1 MGFDDGQIILDSE
14 NGAYYAGQ
22 TVRGRMVFS
31 QSKMKTIHGIYVDMK
46 GFCKVHWTTSRT
58 RRVNDRTEH
67 YTVYHDSN
75 EEYFRSKHFM
85 FGSEN
90 GEHHLKPGQHDF
102 QFEFHIPANC
112 PSSFEGEYGHIRYR
126 VKVVMVTS
134 GIFSMNKDKW
144 VPIKVHAPLD
154 LNEHRV
160 CREPMEFDLSSSYCC
175 WCMNAGFSEIMV
187 RMPVSGYCPGQ
198 VIPME
203 VSCQNDSNVEIE
215 EIKFAIKKD
224 VTFIAAYEPDRRNE
238 HSTVAE
244 IVKGPIPGR
253 TTRNW
258 TVEMEVPAL
267 DLYNVN
273 NCRYIDIDYHFKVST
288 EVSGC
293 HEGSEETRPIM
304 FGTVPLVGFQDNVQ
318 NPLHDQLPRVQAVQ
332 DANSYPPPPVINQP
346 YPNSNGYP
354 SNTPYPG
361 GAPGYPTTPNMGG
374 RTSPYPQGQPYPN
387 ASPYPPNQ
395 PYPGNAPPYPGV
407 NSPYPAGNAPY
418 PGANPP
424 YPGGN
429 SPYPPASSPYA
440 SEKPPLGPGPN
451 FLPPF
456 PGASPM
462 PQVTSTT
469 PLKTGTIGFGVAEGD
484 GSQIP
489 LLPPGA
495 AVPYPTS
502 PASNPY
508 AASAPEPSTPGNDEQ
523 KVPLD
528 DNSDPPPYNPEFM
541 PNPNKDNKQN
551 KEEKGD
557 KKEET
562 KGEKKDEKETK

>member
-22 TVRGRMVFS
+22 TVRGRMVFT
-31 QSKMKTIHGIYVDMK
+31 QGKMKTIHGIYVDMK
-46 GFCKVHWTTSRT
+46 GFCKVHWTTSHT

-67 YTVYHDSN
+67 YTVHHDSH

-102 QFEFHIPANC
+102 RFEFHIPPDV
-112 PSSFEGEYGHIRYR
+112 PSTFEGSYGHIRYR

-154 LNEHRV
+154 LNESRM

-198 VIPME
+198 LIPME

-224 VTFIAAYEPDRRNE
+224 VTYTAAYEPDTRRD
-238 HSTVAE
+238 HDTVAE
-244 IVKGPIPGR
+244 ITKGPIPGR

-258 TVEMEVPAL
+258 TVEMEVPAM
-267 DLYNVN
+267 DMYNVN
-273 NCRYIDIDYHFKVST
+273 ACRYIDIEYHFKIST

-293 HEGSEETRPIM
+293 HNGTEETRPII
-304 FGTVPLVGFQDNVQ
+304 FGTIPLVGFQDTVQ
-318 NPLHDQLPRVQAVQ
+318 NPLHDQLPQIQV
-332 DANSYPPPPVINQP
+332 NPTTSSYPPAPVINQP
-346 YPNSNGYP
+346 YPSNGYP

-361 GAPGYPTTPNMGG
+361 GAPGFPTTPNLGG

-387 ASPYPPNQ
+387 ASPYPGVAQ
-395 PYPGNAPPYPGV
+395 PYPGVAAPYPPGTSPYPG
-407 NSPYPAGNAPY
+407 P
-418 PGANPP
+418 NPP

-429 SPYPPASSPYA
+429 SPYPPASSPFA
-440 SEKPPLGPGPN
+440 PEKSPHGSN
-451 FLPPF
+451 QNILPPY
-456 PGASPM
+456 PGGPM
-462 PQVTSTT
+462 QPLPQVT

-484 GSQIP
+484 GTKIP
-489 LLPPGA
+489 LLPAGA

-528 DNSDPPPYNPEFM
+528 DTSEPPPYNPEFM
-541 PNPNKDNKQN
+541 PRPHDMGDKQ
-551 KEEKGD
+551 KTEEKKDD
-557 KKEET
+557 KKE
-562 KGEKKDEKETK
+562 EKKDEKETK